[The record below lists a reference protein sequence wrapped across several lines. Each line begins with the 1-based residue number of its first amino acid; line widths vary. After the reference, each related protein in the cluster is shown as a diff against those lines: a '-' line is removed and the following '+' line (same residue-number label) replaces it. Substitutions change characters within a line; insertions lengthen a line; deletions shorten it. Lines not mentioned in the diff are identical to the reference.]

1 MNNAFVF
8 SLHSISWAD
17 QCQTEEVGTHTDTKV
32 IGYNHLISSKESM
45 TFAARNTFI

>member
-17 QCQTEEVGTHTDTKV
+17 QGQTEEVGTHDTKV
-32 IGYNHLISSKESM
+32 IGYNHLISTKESM